1 MIVTPVAESSV
12 AVVAMMV
19 WCSHGDAAKNRKRKT
34 HTVPQSLGLCLIGL
48 YGMNWCSSWKWGW
61 RKYASMVAACSQEK
75 VHRPVRAHRQRFE
88 VPSRGSGNVK
98 S

>member
-34 HTVPQSLGLCLIGL
+34 HTVPLGCTG
-48 YGMNWCSSWKWGW
+48 
-61 RKYASMVAACSQEK
+61 
-75 VHRPVRAHRQRFE
+75 
-88 VPSRGSGNVK
+88 
-98 S
+98 